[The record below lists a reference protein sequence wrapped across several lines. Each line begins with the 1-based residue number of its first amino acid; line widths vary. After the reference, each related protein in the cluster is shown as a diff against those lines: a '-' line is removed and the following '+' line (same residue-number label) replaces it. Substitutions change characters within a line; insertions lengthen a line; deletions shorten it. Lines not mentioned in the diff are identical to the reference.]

1 MLAVCV
7 DFRLSVWYN
16 VFMSEILNQPGLT
29 PAAPLLPIGSLAYS
43 ASIVN
48 IIQALR
54 EAKKQFKPIIKDKD
68 NPFFKSKYADL
79 LNVLDATKDALD
91 ANDLVVMQ
99 SAGGDGE
106 TVSVTTLLYHTPS
119 GEWFRDALT
128 IKTDMKATS
137 VGSATTFARRYS
149 YNTILGLASEDDDGL
164 AASDLGKKKV
174 KIKESEPGPVES
186 DLPNQ
191 SERKPIYDKLR
202 KYSETVDKNA
212 LKAYVLKRAGVK
224 EVTKVTKAQ
233 WAEIFSHLDQL
244 EKDGSLKSIE

>member
-1 MLAVCV
+1 
-7 DFRLSVWYN
+7 
-16 VFMSEILNQPGLT
+16 MSEILNEPGLA

-79 LNVLDATKDALD
+79 LNVLDATKEALD
-91 ANDLVVMQ
+91 ANNLVVMQ

-164 AASDLGKKKV
+164 AASDFSRKKIR
-174 KIKESEPGPVES
+174 IKESEPGPTES

-191 SERKPIYDKLR
+191 AERRPIYDRLR
-202 KYSETVDKNA
+202 KFSESVDKDA
-212 LKAYVLKRAGVK
+212 LKTYVLKRAGVK
-224 EVTKVTKAQ
+224 EVTKVTKTQ
-233 WAEIFSHLDQL
+233 WKEIFAHLDQL